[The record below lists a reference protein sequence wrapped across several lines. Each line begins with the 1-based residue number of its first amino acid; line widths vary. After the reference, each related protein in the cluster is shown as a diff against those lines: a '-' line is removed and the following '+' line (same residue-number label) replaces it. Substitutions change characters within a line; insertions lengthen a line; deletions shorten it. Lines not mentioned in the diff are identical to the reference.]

1 VAHRGGAQVKVFQIE
16 TGGDLLRVGGAETL
30 QGPLQLVTEAIPRR
44 LRVPRRPPEASQG
57 EVSCPSFTPLGAR
70 ADWPLN
76 LLQVARSLS
85 AARWLLRHL
94 DSRLVL
100 EPPAVHVS
108 NVAALQ

>member
-1 VAHRGGAQVKVFQIE
+1 MAHRGGAQVKVLQIE
-16 TGGDLLRVGGAETL
+16 TGGHLLRMGGAETL
-30 QGPLQLVTEAIPRR
+30 QSPLQSPLRLATKAI
-44 LRVPRRPPEASQG
+44 PRRPPEDSQG

-100 EPPAVHVS
+100 EPQAFFVS
-108 NVAALQ
+108 NATALQ

>member
-1 VAHRGGAQVKVFQIE
+1 VKVFQIE
-16 TGGDLLRVGGAETL
+16 EGGHLLRVGGAETL
-30 QGPLQLVTEAIPRR
+30 KSPLRLAAEAK
-44 LRVPRRPPEASQG
+44 PRRPPEDSQE

-100 EPPAVHVS
+100 EPQAFFVS
-108 NVAALQ
+108 NATALQ